1 MERRL
6 IIFDRLKKIDSAID
20 LSDFKTGKKVLFFP
34 SINDT
39 GLLF

>member
-6 IIFDRLKKIDSAID
+6 IIFDSAND